1 MVRSVKWRK
10 VLLIV
15 AVVLAM
21 AGVGGVVTVILT
33 YHEVTKI
40 DRTNPKVV
48 LDEYL
53 RAALVT
59 QDAVTVDLY
68 DCDDPAGLS
77 PISDLRAELDRR
89 EQDFAVEILVSWGAM
104 SRTDGPGRAL
114 LTTNLA
120 ITAVKDGQEQSSSTQ
135 AWQFTMLEE
144 DGWRACDAEKLV
156 SSTTASPSA
165 AP

>member
-1 MVRSVKWRK
+1 MVRSLKWRK
-10 VLLIV
+10 ILLIV
-15 AVVLAM
+15 AVVLAV

-40 DRTNPKVV
+40 DRSNPKVV

-59 QDAVTVDLY
+59 EDAVTVDLY
-68 DCDDPAGLS
+68 DCEDPAGLG

-89 EQDFAVEILVSWGAM
+89 ERDFAVEILVSWGAM
-104 SRTDGPGRAL
+104 SRTDSPGRAL

-120 ITAVKDGQEQSSSTQ
+120 ITAVKDGLEQSSSSQ
-135 AWQFTMLEE
+135 VWRFTMLEE
-144 DGWRACDAEKLV
+144 DGWRACNAEKLV
-156 SSTTASPSA
+156 SSPTATPSV